1 MRKFIAALALGL
13 LFTTAAMAQS
23 PKLGYISST
32 ELLSLMPEVT
42 KADNDLKAFAKTY
55 EDQLTAMGKEF
66 QTKLGDYQSKQK
78 TMTEAMREVSEKEL
92 QQLQDR
98 IESTQ
103 QSAQEKIAKKKED
116 LYRPILE
123 RADKAIKDVAVEK
136 GYDYI
141 FDASAGSLLYAKDAD
156 NILNLVKAKLG
167 IK

>member
-13 LFTTAAMAQS
+13 LFSTAAMAQS

>member
-13 LFTTAAMAQS
+13 LFSTAAMAQS

-141 FDASAGSLLYAKDAD
+141 FDASAGSMLYAKDAD

>member
-13 LFTTAAMAQS
+13 LISTAAMAQA

-32 ELLSLMPEVT
+32 ELLSIMPEVT
-42 KADNDLKAFAKTY
+42 KADTDLKAYAKTY

-66 QTKLGDYQSKQK
+66 QTKVADYQNKQK
-78 TMTEAMREVSEKEL
+78 TMSDAMREVTEKEL
-92 QQLQDR
+92 TQLQDR

-103 QSAQEKIAKKKED
+103 QSAQEKIAKKKEE

-123 RADKAIKDVAVEK
+123 RADKAIKDVAIEK
-136 GYDYI
+136 GYDYV

>member
-1 MRKFIAALALGL
+1 MRKFIVTLALGL
-13 LFTTAAMAQS
+13 IFSTAAMAQS

-32 ELLSLMPEVT
+32 ELLSIMPEVT
-42 KADNDLKAFAKTY
+42 KADTELKAYAKTY

-66 QTKLGDYQSKQK
+66 QTKVGDYQNKQK
-78 TMTEAMREVSEKEL
+78 TMTEAMREVTEKEL
-92 QQLQDR
+92 TQLQER

-103 QSAQEKIAKKKED
+103 QSAQEKIAKKKEE

-136 GYDYI
+136 GYDYV

-156 NILNLVKAKLG
+156 NLLNLVKAKLG